1 MALVILS
8 ATEIATLA
16 FKKFLESGA
25 GELAK
30 HFTAAA
36 IAKMDKLRKMVWDKL
51 RNNPKAENALT
62 LVEKGSSSDLERV
75 ADYLKVVMN
84 EQPEFAKEIQAIA
97 QEINSGK
104 IHDNSSNTMNIN
116 DNGKG
121 LQNNIDNIE
130 GGTNY
135 VAQEM
140 HIHQG
145 SD

>member
-1 MALVILS
+1 MELAILS
-8 ATEIATLA
+8 AAEIATLA

-30 HFTAAA
+30 HFTTAA
-36 IAKMDKLRKMVWDKL
+36 ITKMDELRKMIWEKL
-51 RNNPKAENALT
+51 RNNSKAENALT
-62 LVEKGSSSDLERV
+62 AVEQGSSSDLERV

-84 EQPEFAKEIQAIA
+84 EQPEFAKEIQVIA
-97 QEINSGK
+97 QEIHTGK
-104 IHDNSSNTMNIN
+104 IQDNSSNTMNIN

-121 LQNNIDNIE
+121 LQNNIDKIE

>member
-1 MALVILS
+1 
-8 ATEIATLA
+8 
-16 FKKFLESGA
+16 
-25 GELAK
+25 
-30 HFTAAA
+30 
-36 IAKMDKLRKMVWDKL
+36 MDKLRKMVWDKL